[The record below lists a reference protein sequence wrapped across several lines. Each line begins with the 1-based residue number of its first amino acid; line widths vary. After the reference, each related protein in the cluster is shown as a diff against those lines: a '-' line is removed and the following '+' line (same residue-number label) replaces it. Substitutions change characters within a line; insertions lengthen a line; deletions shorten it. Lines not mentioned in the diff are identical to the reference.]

1 MTVSKPYLDGVLHG
15 LLRGADGVLRAAL
28 EHGQSGLLTHDL
40 KLLDGGGAVDVAGGQ
55 KDVLAAFF
63 EHLAQLRA
71 VRRFARA
78 LQTAHQDDRRR
89 LGGDLQPAV
98 GAAHQGDQLLV
109 DNLDNLLRG
118 HEAFEHLAAHRALR
132 DLGHEVLDDL
142 EIDVRL
148 QQRELDLAHAGLDV
162 GLGQLAFVP
171 KFRESLRH
179 FVNQALKH
187 IRTLPLQREDSLRRR
202 ADGLIRALFQNT
214 ARGALIFRLA
224 RDKAERALQKLELL
238 LPALQSVADALS
250 GDAEMLGH
258 LGERQVVVVIQIQRV
273 AAAVAQRA
281 GVAVV
286 QQR

>member
-1 MTVSKPYLDGVLHG
+1 MQTAGGVEDDGIEAVFDGVLHG

-89 LGGDLQPAV
+89 LGGDLQPTV

-109 DNLDNLLRG
+109 DNLDDLLRG
-118 HEAFEHLAAHRALR
+118 HEALEHLAAHRALR

-142 EIDVRL
+142 EVDVRL

-179 FVNQALKH
+179 FVDQALKH
-187 IRTLPLQREDSLRRR
+187 IRTLPFTTRGFSPPPRGRPHPCFVPEYSARR
-202 ADGLIRALFQNT
+202 AYIPPRARQSR
-214 ARGALIFRLA
+214 ARAPKTRAAPA
-224 RDKAERALQKLELL
+224 RAAKRRGR
-238 LPALQSVADALS
+238 PAV
-250 GDAEMLGH
+250 
-258 LGERQVVVVIQIQRV
+258 
-273 AAAVAQRA
+273 
-281 GVAVV
+281 
-286 QQR
+286 